1 MIVLIGFPELERSL
15 VNKPF
20 TEIEING
27 RGRFYDDME
36 TMRASFG
43 GASHRARFPRVI
55 VQNLDVAHATWTG
68 ALRDL
73 KAAENWRSIPVIGF
87 GFLEDRGD
95 VTTFYSLGGASC
107 IRKPDTYAELVGIVK
122 TAMQYWLNVSILPNR
137 FLCPA

>member
-15 VNKPF
+15 VNKAF

-107 IRKPDTYAELVGIVK
+107 IRKVQRYEQLRALCDT
-122 TAMQYWLNVSILPNR
+122 MSSYWLAMPRMPCDYL
-137 FLCPA
+137 AEA